1 MSDDFF
7 ASLDADMARQRAA
20 LRRREARLDEIEAW
34 VRGIIPDLATV
45 AETYR
50 RALKPRG
57 IQAQVVT
64 EPLAITFAL
73 AYANGD
79 VCQLKLMFDRSRGGL
94 VDQGYFLTS
103 GQPTVTTSGWVRK
116 GPRWTTGK
124 YEMQLERH
132 IKAYVAQ
139 ADRHGGVR

>member
-1 MSDDFF
+1 MSDDFL
-7 ASLDADMARQRAA
+7 ASLDADMARQRAES
-20 LRRREARLDEIEAW
+20 RRREARLDEIEAW
-34 VRGIIPDLATV
+34 VRGIIPDLAKV

-50 RALKPRG
+50 EALKSRG
-57 IQAQVVT
+57 IEAQVVV

-73 AYANGD
+73 TYANGD
-79 VCQLKLMFDRSRGGL
+79 LCQLKLMVDRSRGGL
-94 VDQGYFLTS
+94 VDQGYFLTN

-116 GPRWTTGK
+116 GPRWTAEK
-124 YEMQLERH
+124 YQLQLERH